1 MVRVAKFG
9 LKVGSRRTTKIRN
22 LVVLAILLVA
32 LISLLY
38 HILFVISCQTDIC
51 IEIAKNEEI
60 VKTIFSDPPKNLVV
74 RRTTTSHFLVV
85 ITHFLVV
92 EDTRTREFCYP
103 DGFRYLKTGFRP
115 SVFNVTSNAG
125 PDCRP
130 WV

>member
-1 MVRVAKFG
+1 MHIMSRVAKFG

-38 HILFVISCQTDIC
+38 YILFIISCQTDIF
-51 IEIAKNEEI
+51 IEIAKNEDEEMKI
-60 VKTIFSDPPKNLVV
+60 LFKQYFQIHPKKLVV

-85 ITHFLVV
+85 LTHFFVV

-103 DGFRYLKTGFRP
+103 
-115 SVFNVTSNAG
+115 A
-125 PDCRP
+125 CII
-130 WV
+130 